1 MIILFNK
8 HFVYSVDKTR
18 YLKRKFL
25 QTQKYTTGMIF
36 QLRTP
41 SSDLDEEER
50 QSTRMSQDIDQ
61 NYKKDNGIDNDD
73 DDDDD
78 DKASLCGY

>member
-1 MIILFNK
+1 MPKN
-8 HFVYSVDKTR
+8 TN
-18 YLKRKFL
+18 
-25 QTQKYTTGMIF
+25 GMIF

-41 SSDLDEEER
+41 SSDIDEEER
-50 QSTRMSQDIDQ
+50 QSTGMSQEIDQ
-61 NYKKDNGIDNDD
+61 NYKKDNDIDDDDD

>member
-1 MIILFNK
+1 M
-8 HFVYSVDKTR
+8 
-18 YLKRKFL
+18 
-25 QTQKYTTGMIF
+25 QKCTTGVIF

-50 QSTRMSQDIDQ
+50 QSTRMSQEIDQ
-61 NYKKDNGIDNDD
+61 NYKKDNDIDNDDD

>member
-1 MIILFNK
+1 
-8 HFVYSVDKTR
+8 
-18 YLKRKFL
+18 
-25 QTQKYTTGMIF
+25 MIF

-78 DKASLCGY
+78 DNRQRYNAQ

>member
-1 MIILFNK
+1 
-8 HFVYSVDKTR
+8 
-18 YLKRKFL
+18 
-25 QTQKYTTGMIF
+25 
-36 QLRTP
+36 
-41 SSDLDEEER
+41 
-50 QSTRMSQDIDQ
+50 MSQDIDQ